1 MSKVMTK
8 EGSISVEPVLSR
20 SEYEDF
26 LYHEAALLDGWQL
39 DEWFAL
45 FIEGASYEVPTAGAP
60 DDADSAEALF
70 YIADDYFRLGHR
82 VKRLNSKQAH
92 SEWPRSKTLH
102 TVTNVRIL
110 GADADGVKVTSY
122 FVTYRTK
129 NNVTHTFVGRHY
141 YVLRKIEGQV
151 RIVSKRS
158 MLDIDN
164 LRPQGRVS
172 IIV

>member
-1 MSKVMTK
+1 MNKVMTK
-8 EGSISVEPVLSR
+8 KNVVSTEPVLSR

-26 LYHEAALLDGWQL
+26 LYHEAALLDAWQL
-39 DEWFAL
+39 DEWFEL
-45 FIEGASYEVPTAGAP
+45 FAEGATYEVPTAGAP

-70 YIADDYFRLGHR
+70 YIADDYFRLRHR

-92 SEWPRSKTLH
+92 SEWPRSKTVH

-110 GADADGVKVTSY
+110 GAEPEGVRVTSN
-122 FVTYRTK
+122 FVTYRSK

-141 YVLRKIEGQV
+141 YLLRKLDGHI

-158 MLDIDN
+158 MIDLDN

>member
-1 MSKVMTK
+1 MNQVMTK
-8 EGSISVEPVLSR
+8 EGSTSAEPVLSR

-26 LYHEAALLDGWQL
+26 LYHEAALLDAWQL
-39 DEWFAL
+39 DDWFAL
-45 FIEGASYEVPTAGAP
+45 FVEGATYEVPTAGAA
-60 DDADSAEALF
+60 DDVDSAEALF
-70 YIADDYFRLGHR
+70 YIADDYFRLRHR

-92 SEWPRSKTLH
+92 SEWPRSKTVH

-110 GADADGVKVTSY
+110 GADPEGVSVTST
-122 FVTYRTK
+122 FVTYRSK
-129 NNVTHTFVGRHY
+129 NNVTHTFMGRHY
-141 YVLRKIEGQV
+141 YVLRKREGQI

-158 MLDIDN
+158 MIDLDN

>member
-1 MSKVMTK
+1 MTEVMMKPGAVTT
-8 EGSISVEPVLSR
+8 EPVLSR

-26 LYHEAALLDGWQL
+26 LYHEAALLDAWRL
-39 DEWFAL
+39 DEWLEL
-45 FIEGASYEVPTAGAP
+45 FVEGATYEVPTAGAP
-60 DDADSAEALF
+60 DDADSSESLF
-70 YIADDYFRLGHR
+70 YIADDYFRLRHR
-82 VKRLNSKQAH
+82 IKRLNSKQAH

-110 GADADGVKVTSY
+110 GAEADGVRVTSN

-129 NNVTHTFVGRHY
+129 NDVTHTFVGRHY
-141 YVLRKIEGQV
+141 YVLRKTDDKLC
-151 RIVSKRS
+151 IVSKRS
-158 MLDIDN
+158 MLDMDN